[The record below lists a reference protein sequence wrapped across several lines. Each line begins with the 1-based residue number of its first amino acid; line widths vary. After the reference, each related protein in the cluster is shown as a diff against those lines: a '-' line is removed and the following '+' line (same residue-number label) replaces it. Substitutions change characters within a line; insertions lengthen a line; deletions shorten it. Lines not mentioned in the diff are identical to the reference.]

1 MDKFKQ
7 ARLSKKARNGKAPV
21 IFDNKLVSK
30 VVEKVVYERVYKST
44 YEQTREFLNSGS
56 PNEEFGTLQN
66 LIRDELEKQSKIF
79 KNNLENE
86 FDELDCGCV
95 ALVNVWLY
103 QDKLQYNPP
112 LDPINYKT
120 FNDYLDA
127 LVDMLALEDTIIRI
141 GARYE

>member
-7 ARLSKKARNGKAPV
+7 ARLNKKARNGKAPV

-44 YEQTREFLNSGS
+44 YEQIREFLNSGS

-66 LIRDELEKQSKIF
+66 LIRDE
-79 KNNLENE
+79 
-86 FDELDCGCV
+86 
-95 ALVNVWLY
+95 LVNVWLY

-120 FNDYLDA
+120 FNDYLGA